1 MMFDSFLDTL
11 SCNAG
16 GDPVAQAYRFACVA
30 QAVYADVPGERLPVL
45 REEFG
50 YHRSFRHEHIFGF
63 VAANE
68 TDVIL
73 AFRGTDDRDW
83 VQALAYSQITAGL
96 GRVHSGLWNALDGV
110 WQRLMA
116 ALYDAEA
123 LEKRLWLTGHSLG
136 GGLATLAAY
145 RLEHEYFRPTAAYTF
160 GAPRVLDAAAAK
172 SLQTPL
178 YRVVNNEDA
187 LPDIPFPGFSTHYVH
202 AGTRLFLTASGALAE
217 TRHSPE
223 LARRIDRA
231 YSIGAGAILAGPWH
245 DHQLDEYLSKL
256 RRLATSRRA
265 ART

>member
-1 MMFDSFLDTL
+1 MLDGFLDMR
-11 SCNAG
+11 SRDA
-16 GDPVAQAYRFACVA
+16 PIAQAYRFACVA
-30 QAVYADVPGERLPVL
+30 QAVYSDVPGERLPAL
-45 REEFG
+45 RTEFG
-50 YHRSFRHEHIFGF
+50 YHRSFRHEHIFGL

-68 TDVIL
+68 ADVIL

-96 GRVHSGLWNALDGV
+96 GRVHSGLWNALGGV
-110 WQRLMA
+110 WRHLMA

-145 RLEHEYFRPTAAYTF
+145 RLEHEHIRPTAAFTF

-172 SLQTPL
+172 SLRTPL

-187 LPDIPFPGFSTHYVH
+187 LPDMPFPGFSAHYVH
-202 AGTRLFLTASGALAE
+202 AGERLFLTASGALAAS
-217 TRHSPE
+217 RHSPE

-231 YSIGAGAILAGPWH
+231 YSIGAGPILAGPWH
-245 DHQLDEYLSKL
+245 DHQLDEYVVKL
-256 RRLATSRRA
+256 RRLANGPVAGRPCV
-265 ART
+265 